1 MRMPRSVQ
9 ILTVL
14 TTLATVAACSR
25 YGRGYTGEPGPD
37 YSSAVAVGWDS
48 GPLDQDYQ
56 RQRADMDA
64 RHAQEIANPRAGE
77 SSDQMKARQSAES
90 KDLDTRYAAGK
101 ASHAKSVPASDQGHD
116 DGKSR

>member
-1 MRMPRSVQ
+1 MRMQRSVQ

-14 TTLATVAACSR
+14 ATLAAVTACSR
-25 YGRGYTGEPGPD
+25 YGRGGYNSEPNPS
-37 YSSAVAVGWDS
+37 YSSSTVVWDS

-56 RQRADMDA
+56 HQRADLDA
-64 RHAQEIANPRAGE
+64 RHTQEIASPRSGE
-77 SSDQMKARQSAES
+77 SSDQMKDRQAAES

-116 DGKSR
+116 DKAR